1 QAKQRASVLWLV
13 SKAHNNRVPPELRDP
28 FYRDHEDQ
36 ERLKPQIGQ
45 GLASAELYCLALANI
60 YADPN
65 YHSLSHQGVVGAL
78 QRKGVD
84 LEPPE
89 DRTPLTE
96 TVLAQTAPLRMSAH
110 MAVIGGIMDLY
121 VKEVLI
127 PIKVFEV
134 VRRFA
139 AVGYPEEVPVDAEDA
154 ALLWLNKCSVKM
166 RHRIEDQL
174 GTCRSEDGRH
184 QGRPLVPHIPVV
196 QDLGELSDGCALA
209 SLLSFYCPSFLPWE
223 DLCLNEPM
231 SLADSLYNLQL
242 AQRFCD
248 QHLPHDVCFLSVED
262 VLFVHPSVRQNL
274 LALLA
279 DLMYLFEIRP
289 AKCVRRPGLRHDQE
303 TPSPQHCLQGMGL
316 SGIEQSFHS
325 FCSLL
330 SNAGGVLPV
339 VAGGTSRGQRSLL
352 ARDERD
358 SDPLSSSPK
367 SSRSDEEEER
377 AGRPSLR
384 RRSSVGPEPL
394 QPARLREA
402 KERQNREP
410 KHTERGEDAPSTKE
424 RPPELPPQEPGL
436 RRSASRSELSSRG
449 SPLRRNPSGTDLFRP
464 SLSRSASQTDVRGS
478 PPRRKT
484 LESYYDQLGGAE
496 SLQRTAGYPL
506 RKESS
511 LSHVYN
517 FSGEKAAL
525 EMSDPFETDM
535 FAQQREKRTTSFAQL
550 SRAKEEPGI
559 HIVYSREAPRGAPE
573 RSEEGPLAARL
584 GAVRLKLEERRSKIE
599 REKRRLEER
608 VKRQRQQ
615 AGQAA
620 FLQAVGRAEARRAPS
635 PPRET
640 APLGDAEADVDAVR
654 RKWLGRNGSASD
666 ESSPRSEELDLE
678 GCVSTV
684 ERLDSSLTDLEADI
698 GRIERQQRAIRDLV
712 HGAPPAP
719 ARFFLHEAQPES
731 LPPPDP
737 RAGDAAPPLSLP
749 PQLAPAFQFQPA
761 RRQWGQFQPEQ
772 HWGPPVVALAEQP
785 HSRPQWG
792 PSVAPFGD
800 YLLYPA
806 DSGTFQV
813 RSPRP
818 SSGQTSLKDD
828 GEALPALGGGLPTSR
843 FGFEAIIIVVRG
855 KNNKDCVPSLRA
867 FLVAS
872 LLDLS
877 VGIVWDIEMQET
889 LSAHSLPESRPW
901 AIPTTRYFTHLGWTV
916 SAERFFALSFLLA
929 HNGQS
934 LRIWRLCLRRPLSY
948 AGVFVHWEAALCGTG
963 EANRWRREMRG
974 SGLAGIPA
982 APGVPAAERGRP
994 AGPLPELPG
1003 GPVPVP
1009 APPREGPRRAFGQT
1023 YRVSRPKGGEE
1034 APRGEAGFFVCLDDQ
1049 QPRKPKPRLRPR
1061 IAAQDP
1067 EAPRENPPDAY
1078 ASASRARIWRDSR
1091 VCGAGTRKLREYGCH
1106 GPRNSSSLLEEGGK
1120 GLAGSG
1126 GAPFFC
1132 EGMLTVRLFTDPP
1145 LATSGTLHVAVKY
1158 SISWRKTRW
1167 IIFVAIKI
1175 SPEQSRSLQSW
1186 CYVAGAEGSLE
1197 PKTGAAA
1204 LGFVIGADLVNPDP
1218 EAETEMQRR
1227 KELIMMVSLRR
1238 REEQEASR
1246 LAKEQRNAL
1255 KRMQEQLTREEQER
1269 KREEERQRRQQI
1281 LEQYRQRKAREEAE
1295 GAEAGSSPR
1304 AGGTLTRPSKPRSS
1318 SRPRPKSSRRA
1329 PSPPCGDASWQ
1340 RGGSDAS
1347 ETASAGSG
1355 SLQLL
1360 LPLGDYTGPKLFVK
1374 PAAKSNRGIVLNA
1387 LNTVLA
1393 GQVNADTKRRVL
1405 EEMGVSDSKHFL
1417 ILFRDAGC
1425 QFRGLYSYQP
1435 EREEVGRLFGV
1446 GPRTVTAP
1454 MMDLFFKYN
1463 SGAKSF
1469 SRIHTKH
1476 LTVTIDAFTI
1486 HNSLWAAKRA
1496 PRKDS

>member
-1 QAKQRASVLWLV
+1 MDYDHDTAELTPVDEYDFAKAKQRASVLWLV

-174 GTCRSEDGRH
+174 GTCHSDPRDGRH

-303 TPSPQHCLQGMGL
+303 APSPQHCLQVARHNGESLRKARALQNSCSHIPDLLCATGE
-316 SGIEQSFHS
+316 SHSEQH
-325 FCSLL
+325 
-330 SNAGGVLPV
+330 NGAWPEHPQGGSKND
-339 VAGGTSRGQRSLL
+339 GGTSRAQRSLL

-367 SSRSDEEEER
+367 SRCRSDEEEER

-384 RRSSVGPEPL
+384 RRPSGGPEPL

-410 KHTERGEDAPSTKE
+410 KHAERGEDSPSMPVEE
-424 RPPELPPQEPGL
+424 RPPDPSPPRTSRPEPGL

-511 LSHVYN
+511 LSHMYN

-550 SRAKEEPGI
+550 SRAKEEPSI

-573 RSEEGPLAARL
+573 RAEEGPLAARL

-620 FLQAVGRAEARRAPS
+620 FLQAVGRAEARRVPS
-635 PPRET
+635 PPQVA

-712 HGAPPAP
+712 HGAPSAP

-731 LPPPDP
+731 LPPPDL

-792 PSVAPFGD
+792 PSVTPFGE
-800 YLLYPA
+800 YLLYPTEHGA
-806 DSGTFQV
+806 PSGTFQV
-813 RSPRP
+813 SQQPPAYGQPRQNGADQRGP
-818 SSGQTSLKDD
+818 YPGFPADPYPCPPFGVAPPPFLAPP
-828 GEALPALGGGLPTSR
+828 EVPPALP
-843 FGFEAIIIVVRG
+843 
-855 KNNKDCVPSLRA
+855 VPEVEPL
-867 FLVAS
+867 
-872 LLDLS
+872 
-877 VGIVWDIEMQET
+877 
-889 LSAHSLPESRPW
+889 
-901 AIPTTRYFTHLGWTV
+901 
-916 SAERFFALSFLLA
+916 ERHEPS
-929 HNGQS
+929 
-934 LRIWRLCLRRPLSY
+934 
-948 AGVFVHWEAALCGTG
+948 E
-963 EANRWRREMRG
+963 RRE
-974 SGLAGIPA
+974 SS
-982 APGVPAAERGRP
+982 VV
-994 AGPLPELPG
+994 AGPE
-1003 GPVPVP
+1003 
-1009 APPREGPRRAFGQT
+1009 PPKEGPRRAFGQT
-1023 YRVSRPKGGEE
+1023 YRVSRPKGGDE

-1067 EAPRENPPDAY
+1067 EAPRETPMDRPD
-1078 ASASRARIWRDSR
+1078 
-1091 VCGAGTRKLREYGCH
+1091 
-1106 GPRNSSSLLEEGGK
+1106 
-1120 GLAGSG
+1120 
-1126 GAPFFC
+1126 
-1132 EGMLTVRLFTDPP
+1132 
-1145 LATSGTLHVAVKY
+1145 
-1158 SISWRKTRW
+1158 
-1167 IIFVAIKI
+1167 
-1175 SPEQSRSLQSW
+1175 
-1186 CYVAGAEGSLE
+1186 GAEGSQE

-1255 KRMQEQLTREEQER
+1255 KRMQEQLKREEQER

-1281 LEQYRQRKAREEAE
+1281 LEQYRQRKAREEADKE
-1295 GAEAGSSPR
+1295 GAEAPPGSSPR
-1304 AGGTLTRPSKPRSS
+1304 GGTLTRPSKSRSS
-1318 SRPRPKSSRRA
+1318 SRPRPKSVHLGTTAPGLRGSQASLDESGRGDETRRA
-1329 PSPPCGDASWQ
+1329 PSPPCGEASWQ